1 MAISSPIRVVQWATG
16 SMGRTAM
23 RLCHDH
29 PKLDL
34 VGALVYSDKKHG
46 QDLGG
51 IIRRPSSGISATKD
65 REEILALD
73 ADVVIHMP
81 RITLPY
87 EALVPD
93 VVALLRSGKNVI
105 STAGFH
111 WPEAQGADYAAELRD
126 AARAGGVTL
135 AGVGVNPGLIAERLV
150 MSATAMS
157 VDIDRI
163 EIFETVDAS
172 AMSSGAFVF
181 DLMGLGSDP
190 DEKDI
195 RKGPLADLY
204 GALFSEVLHF
214 CAHHLGQSIT
224 TITPDHRLTR
234 APRDIALIPGT
245 IKSGTVA
252 ATEWRWTATLGDGSQ
267 LLLSII
273 WTADPSL
280 HDSDRQGHWVLKIL
294 GRPNIT
300 LTLDISEPDPTK
312 PPSRA
317 LTDAV
322 CAVAIN
328 AIPDVIG
335 APPGLFA
342 FPPIGLWAA
351 GGAS

>member
-1 MAISSPIRVVQWATG
+1 
-16 SMGRTAM
+16 M

-29 PKLDL
+29 PDLDL
-34 VGALVYSDKKHG
+34 VGALAYSDEKNG
-46 QDLGG
+46 QDLGE
-51 IIRRPSSGISATKD
+51 IIKRPSFGVQATND
-65 REEILALD
+65 RDEIIALD

-87 EALVPD
+87 DALVPD
-93 VVALLRSGKNVI
+93 VAALLRSGKNVI

-111 WPEAQGADYAAELRD
+111 WPDAQGDEYAKELRD
-126 AARAGGVTL
+126 AALEGGVTL
-135 AGVGVNPGLIAERLV
+135 AGVGVNPGLIVERLV
-150 MSATAMS
+150 MSSAAMS

-190 DEKDI
+190 ETKDI

-214 CAHHLGQSIT
+214 CARHLGQTVSK
-224 TITPDHRLTR
+224 ITPDHRLTL
-234 APRDIALIPGT
+234 APDDIKLIPGT

-252 ATEWRWTATLGDGSQ
+252 ATEWRWTATLSDSSEI
-267 LLLSII
+267 LLSMI
-273 WTADPSL
+273 WTADTSL
-280 HDSDRQGHWVLKIL
+280 HGSDRQGHWLMKII

-300 LTLDISEPDPTK
+300 LTLDISEPDPDK

-317 LTDAV
+317 LSDAV
-322 CAVAIN
+322 CAVVIN
-328 AIPDVIG
+328 AIPGVIA

-342 FPPIGLWAA
+342 FPPVGLWPEGRAR
-351 GGAS
+351 

>member
-1 MAISSPIRVVQWATG
+1 MTISSPVRVIQWATG

-29 PKLDL
+29 PELDL
-34 VGALVYSDKKHG
+34 VGALVYSDKKNG
-46 QDLGG
+46 QDLGS
-51 IIRRPSSGISATKD
+51 IIKRPSFGVSATNDKRQIFD
-65 REEILALD
+65 LD

-111 WPEAQGADYAAELRD
+111 WPDAQGETYANELRE
-126 AARAGGVTL
+126 AAISGGVTL

-157 VDIDRI
+157 VEIDRI

-172 AMSSGAFVF
+172 AMTSGAFVF

-190 DEKDI
+190 KSKDI
-195 RKGPLADLY
+195 RKGPLAGLY
-204 GALFSEVLHF
+204 SALFSEVLHF
-214 CAHHLGQSIT
+214 CAHHLGQSIVK
-224 TITPDHRLTR
+224 INPDHQLTL
-234 APRDIALIPGT
+234 APKDIQLIPGT

-252 ATEWRWTATLGDGSQ
+252 ATEWRWIATLENNSE

-300 LTLDISEPDPTK
+300 MTLDISEPDPEK

-322 CAVAIN
+322 CAVAVN
-328 AIPDVIG
+328 AIPDVIN

-342 FPPIGLWAA
+342 FPPVGLWPEGRAV
-351 GGAS
+351 